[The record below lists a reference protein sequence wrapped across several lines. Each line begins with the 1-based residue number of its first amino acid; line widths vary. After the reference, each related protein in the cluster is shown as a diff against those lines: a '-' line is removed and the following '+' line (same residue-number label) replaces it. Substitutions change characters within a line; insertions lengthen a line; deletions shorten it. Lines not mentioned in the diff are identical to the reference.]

1 MSGVLVLGEISAGGE
16 LRASTLELIGAGL
29 ALGGQG
35 AGAVSVALVGSD
47 PRAHVAAVDVAG
59 VEEIVLVRSEGYEA
73 HVMQAALT
81 ALIEARNPAV
91 VIAGHTP
98 DSLGFVAAVAARK
111 RLGFASEVTA
121 ATWGQ
126 TGLLVRRPAYGGRLI
141 AELDFPDKET
151 VLLLLRGGAFAPA
164 ATGGGGG
171 AEQSQPAVELAGSAR
186 SERLELREPPAG
198 DVDIAKADFLVS
210 IGRGVGEETRIG
222 ELERLAQRLGATL
235 SASGPPVEAGW
246 VARTRKVGQSGRTVA
261 PRVYLALGIS
271 GAPQHLAG
279 MSKARTIIAVNT
291 DPDARI
297 FDVAHYGAVAD
308 LFEVAAAI
316 ERRLA

>member
-1 MSGVLVLGEISAGGE
+1 MSGVLVLGEITTAGE

-29 ALGGQG
+29 ALGG
-35 AGAVSVALVGSD
+35 AGPVSVALVGSD
-47 PRAHVAAVDVAG
+47 PEAHVPAVNVAG
-59 VEEIVLVRSEGYEA
+59 VEEIVLVRCEGYEA
-73 HVMQAALT
+73 HVMQTALT
-81 ALIEARNPAV
+81 ALIETRKPAV
-91 VIAGHTP
+91 VLAAHTP
-98 DSLGFVAAVAARK
+98 DSLGFVAAVAARM
-111 RLGFASEVTA
+111 RLGFASEVIA
-121 ATWGQ
+121 ASWEQ
-126 TGLLVRRPAYGGRLI
+126 AGLLVRRPAYGGRLI
-141 AELDFPDKET
+141 SELDFPDKET
-151 VLLLLRGGAFAPA
+151 VVLMLRRGAFEPV
-164 ATGGGGG
+164 ATGAGGG
-171 AEQSQPAVELAGSAR
+171 ARQSQLAVELAGSAR
-186 SERLELREPPAG
+186 SERLELREAPAG

-210 IGRGVGEETRIG
+210 IGRSVGEARVG

-235 SASGPPVEAGW
+235 SASGPPVEGGW

-308 LFEVAAAI
+308 LFEVTAEL
-316 ERRLA
+316 ERRLS